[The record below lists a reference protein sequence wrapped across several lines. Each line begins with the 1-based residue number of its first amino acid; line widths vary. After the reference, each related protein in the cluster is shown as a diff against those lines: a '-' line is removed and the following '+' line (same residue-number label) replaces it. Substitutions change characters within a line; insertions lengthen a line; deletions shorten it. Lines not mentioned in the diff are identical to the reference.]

1 MKVGELI
8 RAMEII
14 APLEFASEWD
24 NVGLLVGSDEWPATR
39 IHLTVDLTE
48 PVLEEAIHDG
58 ADVII
63 SYHPPIFEQLT
74 RLTSASTK
82 ERIVLRAAQS
92 GIAVYSPHTALD
104 ASPGGINDW
113 LANGL
118 GSGDVRSIEPYENL
132 PHWEQNKIVT
142 FCPAD
147 SVEQLQ
153 NALSTVG
160 AGRIGNYGHCSF
172 QIEGTGTFCGSG
184 KSKPAVGSKE
194 HLERVPEIKL
204 EMVCPDKSLPL
215 AITTI
220 RNFHPYEEPPIE
232 IHPLKARPER
242 SIGHGRRVMLDK
254 AVSLKTI
261 VDRIRHTIGSKRI
274 LAATGQH
281 APRQYSTIG
290 LCAGAGGTLVDSA
303 IDDGCQLFFTGEM
316 RHHNIL
322 AAQSR
327 GCTIVLAGHT
337 NTERGYLKLLRRR
350 LMAQLS
356 GISVAMSKRDADP
369 LRLM

>member
-1 MKVGELI
+1 MKVGKLI
-8 RAMEII
+8 QAMEII

-24 NVGLLVGSDEWPATR
+24 NVGLQVGSEDWSANR
-39 IHLTVDLTE
+39 VHLTVDLTE

-63 SYHPPIFEQLT
+63 SYHPPIFEQLN
-74 RLTSASTK
+74 RLTTSTTK

-92 GIAVYSPHTALD
+92 GIAIYSPHTALD
-104 ASPGGINDW
+104 ATPGGINDW

-118 GSGDVRSIEPYENL
+118 GSGDVRSIEPYEIL
-132 PHWEQNKIVT
+132 PHSEENKVVT

-147 SVEQLQ
+147 SVEQLR
-153 NALSTVG
+153 NALAAVG
-160 AGRIGNYGHCSF
+160 AGEIGNYKHCSF
-172 QIEGTGTFCGSG
+172 QIEGTGTFYGTG
-184 KSKPAVGSKE
+184 KSKPTVGTKGHQESVAE
-194 HLERVPEIKL
+194 VKL
-204 EMVCPDKSLPL
+204 EMVCPSKSLPL
-215 AITTI
+215 AVTTI

-232 IHPLKARPER
+232 IHPLKPRPER

-254 AVSLKTI
+254 AASLKTI
-261 VDRIRHTIGSKRI
+261 VERIRLTIGSKRI
-274 LAATGQH
+274 LAATGQN
-281 APRQYSTIG
+281 APRLYSTIG
-290 LCAGAGGTLVDSA
+290 LCAGAGGTLVGAA

-337 NTERGYLKLLRRR
+337 NTERGYLKLLRKR
-350 LMAQLS
+350 LMSQLS
-356 GISVAMSKRDADP
+356 GVSVVMSRRDADP